1 MLTSLLVMNEYI
13 SFTDA
18 LLYGLIGFVFV
29 FVGIG
34 ILIGVL
40 YLVGF
45 LMQKMND
52 KSKKSKKAEKA
63 AQPIEKAAPAPV
75 AAADEEIPDGV
86 KAAIVTAIMAYYSAE
101 KPRCEFVVKK
111 IKKL

>member
-1 MLTSLLVMNEYI
+1 MLNSLLVMSEYI

-18 LLYGLIGFVFV
+18 LLYALIGFVFV

-52 KSKKSKKAEKA
+52 KSKKTEKA

-75 AAADEEIPDGV
+75 AAADEEIPAGV
-86 KAAIVTAIMAYYSAE
+86 IAAIVTAIMAYYSAE